1 MQLIHLRELES
12 ILERFIDRLGV
23 KELRFIR
30 QGLEVILE
38 VVYTLSALSQGQSIL
53 SQVVNMNLQGLQSE
67 SQGAIHQP
75 EVLRQPVDLQGENG
89 IVNVDLIAQDEEL
102 FLTEEHILLLGI
114 VKKSLKQLR
123 TTEQFVSIQDV
134 DEEFH
139 VGSGSI
145 SLKFHNLEQFDKNYG
160 TLMLG
165 SDILRYLLWNLG
177 YGLSILRST
186 TWNGC
191 SEFSISD

>member
-75 EVLRQPVDLQGENG
+75 EVLRQPVDL
-89 IVNVDLIAQDEEL
+89 
-102 FLTEEHILLLGI
+102 
-114 VKKSLKQLR
+114 
-123 TTEQFVSIQDV
+123 
-134 DEEFH
+134 
-139 VGSGSI
+139 
-145 SLKFHNLEQFDKNYG
+145 
-160 TLMLG
+160 
-165 SDILRYLLWNLG
+165 
-177 YGLSILRST
+177 
-186 TWNGC
+186 
-191 SEFSISD
+191 